1 MRRRLI
7 QSTLAVVLVVIAVF
21 GVSLVIVETR
31 TIGASAQERVDL
43 EALRLASI
51 VDSRI
56 LGDEQINAEILE
68 DQVTDQ
74 RYARVAIPGRD
85 PIEVG
90 TKPTGEVI
98 QSKEAVGEEG
108 ETVVVEE
115 PRSSITREVGRTF
128 LIIGAVA
135 LLAVIAAV
143 LLAVRQANR
152 LASPLTDLAET
163 AERLGSGDPRPRH
176 KRYGVPELDRVA
188 DVLDSSAERIARML
202 TAERRLAAD
211 ASHQLRTPLTAL
223 SMRLEEI
230 TLTDDPDTVKEE
242 ATIALGQVERLTD
255 VVQRLLTNSRDPRT
269 GSAVTF
275 DLDEVINQQLAEWRP
290 AYRSVGRAIV
300 SSGKRHLQAVGTPG
314 AVAQVLAALIENSL
328 MHGGGTVALRT
339 RVTGNQAVV
348 EVTDEGEE
356 SPPSSAPGSSSG
368 PSVAKTRPVSASLW
382 PVIWR
387 RRTADGSKC
396 SRRSRR
402 SSACSCPVRRRSGR
416 QRGRSR
422 RRFDSRSAK
431 NARELP
437 GRTVL
442 RQEGLRRQ
450 ERFGTGHG
458 LAGRERTEHPGAV
471 GPEAEQGRDTDAE
484 ELEEVA
490 LQGAVEVEAV
500 RGDVQNAV
508 LDHQADGAEQ
518 QEERE
523 FLGAAALVAVAVGE
537 IAEAYV
543 VGDDR
548 HHRGDHTGPHDLQIR
563 GAADEVEDE
572 KIDPQPQAADHPE
585 LGELPCQ
592 PVDTLAY
599 HAARRGMCPA

>member
-31 TIGASAQERVDL
+31 TISNSAQERVEL
-43 EALRLASI
+43 EAARLASI
-51 VDSRI
+51 VDSRL
-56 LGDEQINAEILE
+56 LGAGTVDAEVLR
-68 DQVTDQ
+68 DQVTHD
-74 RYARVAIPGRD
+74 RYAVIRIPGQR

-90 TKPTGEVI
+90 SEPQGDVIRGEA
-98 QSKEAVGEEG
+98 QGEEG
-108 ETVVVEE
+108 ETVVIEE
-115 PRSSITREVGRTF
+115 PRSSVTREVGRTL
-128 LIIGAVA
+128 LIIGLVA

-143 LLAVRQANR
+143 LLAIRQANR

-242 ATIALGQVERLTD
+242 ATIALTQVERLTD

-275 DLDEVINQQLAEWRP
+275 DLDEVIQQQLAEWRP

-339 RVTGNQAVV
+339 RVTGNQAVI
-348 EVTDEGEE
+348 EVTDEGPGVPADLGARIFERTISGRNSTGIGLAVARDLAE
-356 SPPSSAPGSSSG
+356 ADGGRLEMLQAQPPIFGLFLS
-368 PSVAKTRPVSASLW
+368 
-382 PVIWR
+382 
-387 RRTADGSKC
+387 RTAPAKKSGD
-396 SRRSRR
+396 
-402 SSACSCPVRRRSGR
+402 PDEPTVR
-416 QRGRSR
+416 
-422 RRFDSRSAK
+422 
-431 NARELP
+431 
-437 GRTVL
+437 
-442 RQEGLRRQ
+442 
-450 ERFGTGHG
+450 
-458 LAGRERTEHPGAV
+458 
-471 GPEAEQGRDTDAE
+471 
-484 ELEEVA
+484 
-490 LQGAVEVEAV
+490 
-500 RGDVQNAV
+500 
-508 LDHQADGAEQ
+508 
-518 QEERE
+518 
-523 FLGAAALVAVAVGE
+523 
-537 IAEAYV
+537 
-543 VGDDR
+543 
-548 HHRGDHTGPHDLQIR
+548 
-563 GAADEVEDE
+563 
-572 KIDPQPQAADHPE
+572 
-585 LGELPCQ
+585 
-592 PVDTLAY
+592 
-599 HAARRGMCPA
+599 